1 LTGYSPIS
9 AHRNAAAADQPIDP
23 EGGAPKH
30 LTTRWLAAGFAVLTL
45 IVASAPAVQAGPP
58 TICHQFQTGGAPS
71 LPWGTGR
78 GWRLTRADYDL
89 QRLVDDTLALL
100 TPATPVL
107 ARMETIRR
115 ATIYA
120 STDAR
125 VASEL
130 LSRVLARALDGTTR
144 GAANRL
150 ALFDAGYLVESYRQA
165 SLIYRYDMFARGEK
179 AAWQLRDAPRGL
191 DGYAWIVSAL
201 QMGPADPEM
210 EFGASRVIDGPRA
223 EAHLQRAL
231 AGVRQGSPLAATLV
245 AFGYRPT
252 QAARR

>member
-1 LTGYSPIS
+1 M
-9 AHRNAAAADQPIDP
+9 Q
-23 EGGAPKH
+23 
-30 LTTRWLAAGFAVLTL
+30 LTTRWLVSGGAALALL
-45 IVASAPAVQAGPP
+45 AASAPSAQAGPP
-58 TICHQFQTGGAPS
+58 AICHQFQTGGAPS
-71 LPWGTGR
+71 LPWGTGS
-78 GWRLTRADYDL
+78 GWRLTRSDYDL
-89 QRLVDDTLALL
+89 QRLTDDTLSLL

-125 VASEL
+125 VAAEL
-130 LSRVLARALDGTTR
+130 LSRLLARALDGTTR

-165 SLIYRYDMFARGEK
+165 SLIYKYDMFARGEK

-201 QMGPADPEM
+201 EMGAPDAET
-210 EFGASRVIDGPRA
+210 EFAASRVADGPRA
-223 EAHLQRAL
+223 EAHLRKAL
-231 AGVRQGSPLAATLV
+231 AGVRPGSPLAATLV
-245 AFGYRPT
+245 AFGYRPS

>member
-1 LTGYSPIS
+1 MS
-9 AHRNAAAADQPIDP
+9 
-23 EGGAPKH
+23 
-30 LTTRWLAAGFAVLTL
+30 LTTRSIAVAGIAAAVMT
-45 IVASAPAVQAGPP
+45 AAPRDAHAGPP
-58 TICHQFQTGGAPS
+58 AICHQFRTGDAPS
-71 LPWGTGR
+71 LPWAAGD
-78 GWRLTRADYDL
+78 GWRRPVPGYDL
-89 QRLVDDTLALL
+89 ARLPEDTLALL
-100 TPATPVL
+100 TPDAAVL

-144 GAANRL
+144 GTANRL

-165 SLIYRYDMFARGEK
+165 SLVYKHDMFARGEK

-201 QMGPADPEM
+201 QMGVP
-210 EFGASRVIDGPRA
+210 VA
-223 EAHLQRAL
+223 EL
-231 AGVRQGSPLAATLV
+231 
-245 AFGYRPT
+245 
-252 QAARR
+252 

>member
-1 LTGYSPIS
+1 M
-9 AHRNAAAADQPIDP
+9 
-23 EGGAPKH
+23 H
-30 LTTRWLAAGFAVLTL
+30 LTPRWLVSGSAVIALFA
-45 IVASAPAVQAGPP
+45 ASAQTAQAGPP
-58 TICHQFQTGGAPS
+58 AICHQFQTGGAPS
-71 LPWGTGR
+71 LPWGSGA
-78 GWRLTRADYDL
+78 GWRLTRPDYDL
-89 QRLVDDTLALL
+89 QRLTDDTLALL

-115 ATIYA
+115 ATIYV

-130 LSRVLARALDGTTR
+130 LSRVLARALDGTAHGT
-144 GAANRL
+144 ANRL

-165 SLIYRYDMFARGEK
+165 SLIYKHDMFARGEK

-210 EFGASRVIDGPRA
+210 EFGASRVSDGPKA
-223 EAHLQRAL
+223 EAHLQKAL
-231 AGVRQGSPLAATLV
+231 AGVRHGSPLASTLA
-245 AFGYRPT
+245 AFGYRPS